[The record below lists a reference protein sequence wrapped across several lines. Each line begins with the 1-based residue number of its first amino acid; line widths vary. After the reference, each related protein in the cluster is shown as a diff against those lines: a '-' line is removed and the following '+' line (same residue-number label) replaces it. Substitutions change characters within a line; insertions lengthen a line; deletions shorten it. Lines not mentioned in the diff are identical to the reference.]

1 MSSHKARSHLPIRL
15 GRRSAL
21 KIAKR
26 FVNAP
31 RATFRNISQLSPQN
45 PRMCGRPRPRRQH
58 RPPPRS
64 RAGRMIKQAWS
75 DGATEKPAGDAGTKH
90 KADENGAVIVKPSGS
105 KRRLLILGGVVAW
118 AVTIVAAFLAGM
130 AASGAFDSSPGNPL
144 PAAPPPAPLPLAP
157 PPPPPSPLPASPP
170 ASPGVTISFTAA
182 GTVES
187 ITPAAKNG
195 IAAAFAAEAGVS
207 ASDVVVRCSPSTLAT
222 TCSHDQI
229 THSRVWR
236 LAGHCHRSL
245 RQCHG

>member
-1 MSSHKARSHLPIRL
+1 MS
-15 GRRSAL
+15 
-21 KIAKR
+21 
-26 FVNAP
+26 
-31 RATFRNISQLSPQN
+31 
-45 PRMCGRPRPRRQH
+45 
-58 RPPPRS
+58 
-64 RAGRMIKQAWS
+64 KQAWS
-75 DGATEKPAGDAGTKH
+75 DGATEQPAGNAGTKH
-90 KADENGAVIVKPSGS
+90 KADDNGAVIVKPSGS
-105 KRRLLILGGVVAW
+105 KRRLLILGGVVAC
-118 AVTIVAAFLAGM
+118 AVTIVAALLAGL

-144 PAAPPPAPLPLAP
+144 PAAPPPAPLPLPP

-207 ASDVVVRCSPSTLAT
+207 TSDVVVRCSPSTLAT
-222 TCSHDQI
+222 SRSHDQI

-236 LAGHCHRSL
+236 LAGHCYRSL